1 MDFGMLAVVAV
12 TCMALAAVVAWKLWI
27 LKLNK
32 ATLEQQIEE
41 LLVISDSLNRTE
53 GRRARKIA
61 WRDKSIGALVR
72 ELPPVDAGRAG

>member
-1 MDFGMLAVVAV
+1 MDFGMLAVVAATSMV
-12 TCMALAAVVAWKLWI
+12 LAAVAWKLWI
-27 LKLNK
+27 LKLDK

-61 WRDKSIGALVR
+61 WRDKSIGDLVR